1 MMRTK
6 FFQPTS
12 YLQISKNNKK
22 KNAVDAK
29 HKCDELLQKYEQAR
43 TTNMIDCVSGDASD
57 TDDDVQFQEYSQPLF
72 TENQD
77 EFPNAITSTGGNDG
91 K

>member
-1 MMRTK
+1 
-6 FFQPTS
+6 
-12 YLQISKNNKK
+12 
-22 KNAVDAK
+22 
-29 HKCDELLQKYEQAR
+29 
-43 TTNMIDCVSGDASD
+43 MIDCVSGDASD